1 MRRNTSLVVCII
13 GLIFWVL
20 PGYEVTANIGGS
32 VTDESEWNV
41 TSFQVKLLDHRGGS
55 GDIQID
61 QNGWIHLGANHMDGG
76 DIQYEVQVGSLA
88 DEDIVEVWVD
98 GYSTSNAL
106 DVGPTIFIGTGKN
119 RYEQMTRLTGD
130 AWRPFVFRFAD
141 EDVYGD
147 VTDPSNRNENWRTRY
162 PSSKYEVR
170 RIDKS
175 PEDLLDGNVLP
186 VRISITGVEDFILKR
201 LEVVVYQAD
210 ATLGSD
216 GIYIVNLQPYTVRQG
231 DLVTLGL
238 NRALPSE
245 QAVEFYLIDTA
256 GRELKIA
263 PRALNADQNKVGFY
277 ADSYLFSQTGQYQVK
292 LIDRSDPNQPRV
304 DIERFEY
311 ARQQGQVVPAV
322 KPVPSVSCPEFE
334 CGPTG
339 YPLTGYPLTGYPLVG
354 MPSVGLPPV
363 PSMYVA
369 PMPAPVGPVPQ
380 MIAPQAIARG
390 GYTVQIGA
398 FQSQSVANALRDRL
412 LRNGYDAYISESIQ
426 AGKRLYRVRV
436 GRYADK
442 ASAHQEATRLR
453 RSGYET
459 WIADLS

>member
-1 MRRNTSLVVCII
+1 MRKNTLWFVYVV
-13 GLIFWVL
+13 GLILWVL
-20 PGYEVTANIGGS
+20 PGYEVTAATNSS

-41 TSFQVKLLDHRGGS
+41 TSFQVQLLDHRGGS

-76 DIQYEVQVGSLA
+76 DIQYEVEVGRLTN
-88 DEDIVEVWVD
+88 EDIVEVWVD

-147 VTDPSNRNENWRTRY
+147 VTDPSNRNESWRTRY
-162 PSSKYEVR
+162 PSAKYEVR

-175 PEDLLDGNVLP
+175 PEDLLDRNVLP

-201 LEVVVYQAD
+201 LEVVVYQAK
-210 ATLGSD
+210 ASWGRE
-216 GIYIVNLQPYTVRQG
+216 GIYIVNVQPYTVRQG

-238 NRALPSE
+238 NQALPSE

-263 PRALNADQNKVGFY
+263 PRALNAEQNKVGFY
-277 ADSYLFSQTGQYQVK
+277 ADNYLFSQPGQYQVK
-292 LIDRSDPNQPRV
+292 LIDRTDPNQPRV
-304 DIERFEY
+304 DSERFEY
-311 ARQQGQVVPAV
+311 VRSQVQMVPTARPTP
-322 KPVPSVSCPEFE
+322 PVACPEFE
-334 CGPTG
+334 CGQTG
-339 YPLTGYPLTGYPLVG
+339 YLLPGYPS
-354 MPSVGLPPV
+354 MNIPSAGLPPV

-369 PMPAPVGPVPQ
+369 PMPMPVAPVPQ
-380 MIAPQAIARG
+380 MIAPQPVVRG

-412 LRNGYDAYISESIQ
+412 LRNGYDAYISESVQ

-442 ASAHQEATRLR
+442 ASAQQDATRLR
-453 RSGYET
+453 RSGYDT
-459 WIADLS
+459 WVADLS